1 VEYYY
6 FFTWLQRVLQN
17 LLHQLNLQRAQP
29 LLKKKEKRFFTK
41 WIQTLD
47 GRLPKSDIVTEET
60 HENKGSIHVEQ
71 PSNNKHFSGGFNSNS
86 GVNYGWVPKGVNFPK
101 VELKKFDG
109 T

>member
-1 VEYYY
+1 MDENRD
-6 FFTWLQRVLQN
+6 QMEKKMDE
-17 LLHQLNLQRAQP
+17 
-29 LLKKKEKRFFTK
+29 LK
-41 WIQTLD
+41 ISILQTLD
-47 GRLPKSDIVTEET
+47 GRLPKSDTVTEET

-101 VELKKFDG
+101 VELNKFDG